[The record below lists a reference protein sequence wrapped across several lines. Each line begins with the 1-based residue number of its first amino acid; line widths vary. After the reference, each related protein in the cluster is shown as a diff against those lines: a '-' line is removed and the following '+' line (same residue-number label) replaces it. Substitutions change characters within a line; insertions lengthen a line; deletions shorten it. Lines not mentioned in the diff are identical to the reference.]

1 MMENPTNHIAFE
13 TVLAITDGTM
23 LNLDEQSIDV
33 SQRVVD
39 LIIDSSEP
47 LTMYFING
55 MHLSD
60 DLAIQ
65 EFDDTRKLVIEY
77 LKAPFP
83 PTVSK
88 K

>member
-1 MMENPTNHIAFE
+1 MENPTNHIAFE

-23 LNLDEQSIDV
+23 LHLDEHSIDV

-39 LIIDSSEP
+39 LVIDSSEP
-47 LTMYFING
+47 LTMYFMNG
-55 MHLSD
+55 MRLSD

-77 LKAPFP
+77 LQSPFP
-83 PTVSK
+83 PATTQK
-88 K
+88 